1 MFLLLLFL
9 ERCSSIVRMYKPA
22 KEVVKEKAE
31 ELKKGDK
38 KRTLVLMK
46 QADGQVASV
55 VSTM

>member
-1 MFLLLLFL
+1 M
-9 ERCSSIVRMYKPA
+9 RMYKPA
-22 KEVVKEKAE
+22 KEVVREKAK

-38 KRTLVLMK
+38 KRTLVHMK